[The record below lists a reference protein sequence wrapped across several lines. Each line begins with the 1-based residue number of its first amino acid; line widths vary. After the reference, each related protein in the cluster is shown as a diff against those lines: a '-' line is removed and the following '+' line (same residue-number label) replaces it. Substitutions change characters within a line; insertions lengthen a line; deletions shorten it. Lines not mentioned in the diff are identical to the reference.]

1 MESKKRKF
9 VSIAFTLTGTIIG
22 AGILGLPYVFAQA
35 GFFLGLFWLVFL
47 GLVMILI
54 NLYLGEVTLRT
65 KQIHQL
71 PGYSSKYLGEWGRKA
86 MSIAIIFGIYSA
98 LVAYILGGGQSF
110 SKLFFGNF
118 EYSLLFGIAFWIL
131 MTSLL
136 SRGGIR
142 RLKNFEFWGVLSIIA
157 IIFIVSFILL
167 PDVQMQN
174 ITSLGS
180 PRIFNIFLPFGV
192 VLFALLGFNSVPE
205 LRLGVGKDKKMLKGA
220 LFLGALIPM
229 VLYILFSFVFVGV
242 LGMGAAE
249 VATLSFTGG
258 FGKFFFL
265 LGIFTMA
272 TSFFALSFALK
283 DYFIFDLR
291 KRKISFFYVSIV
303 PLIAYLL
310 ISFFDLASFV
320 TVLGVGGAISGG
332 VAGILILMMNIAS
345 KKRGDRK
352 PEYSIPI
359 NWWIIGFL
367 SLIFLLGIVLEVGGV
382 FG

>member
-1 MESKKRKF
+1 
-9 VSIAFTLTGTIIG
+9 
-22 AGILGLPYVFAQA
+22 
-35 GFFLGLFWLVFL
+35 
-47 GLVMILI
+47 
-54 NLYLGEVTLRT
+54 
-65 KQIHQL
+65 
-71 PGYSSKYLGEWGRKA
+71 
-86 MSIAIIFGIYSA
+86 
-98 LVAYILGGGQSF
+98 
-110 SKLFFGNF
+110 
-118 EYSLLFGIAFWIL
+118 
-131 MTSLL
+131 
-136 SRGGIR
+136 
-142 RLKNFEFWGVLSIIA
+142 
-157 IIFIVSFILL
+157 
-167 PDVQMQN
+167 
-174 ITSLGS
+174 
-180 PRIFNIFLPFGV
+180 
-192 VLFALLGFNSVPE
+192 
-205 LRLGVGKDKKMLKGA
+205 
-220 LFLGALIPM
+220 
-229 VLYILFSFVFVGV
+229 
-242 LGMGAAE
+242 MGAAE